1 MQELLGRIARLDPSA
16 SLGLRVIAC
25 FDELSLGNVN
35 SRALLAAAASL
46 AGCTAG
52 YRRAG
57 STAVRI
63 TASGEP
69 APDDVPG
76 TGEPDPPFLPRD
88 TDDDGAMTVWLER
101 DGDPLPNDAIILE
114 RLSLALRLRH
124 GLGSRQLDHR
134 RHVGRLLDRDA
145 SPQDRL
151 QAGAE
156 SGLQPNVRYR
166 IAAAP
171 LFAVWSHHPRG
182 VEDVVGTP
190 FGPIHV
196 VVVPESTT
204 RVQAHPVGIGSAQ
217 TPEHLHLSFRTAL
230 VALRLCLPPDQG
242 CVLADDFGGLID
254 LLADVSI
261 DSHHGDADAVAAV
274 CDRPWGLE
282 TVGAIV
288 RSQTVREAARALNVH
303 HSTMQS
309 RVDVVTDELGF
320 NPNEGLGR
328 SRLGMAYLIHRLR
341 TSRVLDLPAP

>member
-1 MQELLGRIARLDPSA
+1 VQELLGRIARLDPSA

-52 YRRAG
+52 YQRAG
-57 STAVRI
+57 SAPVRI
-63 TASGEP
+63 A
-69 APDDVPG
+69 V
-76 TGEPDPPFLPRD
+76 TGEHAPPQEQGPGEADLSFCPSD

-101 DGDPLPNDAIILE
+101 GGDPLPNDAIILE

-124 GLGSRQLDHR
+124 GLGSGELDHR
-134 RHVGRLLDRDA
+134 RHVGLLLDHDA
-145 SPQDRL
+145 SPHERL

-156 SGLQPNVRYR
+156 LGLQPTVRYR
-166 IAAAP
+166 VAAAP
-171 LFAVWSHHPRG
+171 LFAVWTNHPTG
-182 VEDVVGTP
+182 VEDVIGTP
-190 FGPIHV
+190 FGPIHT

-204 RVQAHPVGIGSAQ
+204 SVQAQPVGIGSAA

-230 VALRLCLPPDQG
+230 VALRLCSPPEQA
-242 CVLADDFGGLID
+242 CVLADDYGGLID
-254 LLADVSI
+254 LLADLAL
-261 DSHHGDADAVAAV
+261 DSQHRDADAVAAV

-282 TVGAIV
+282 TIGSIV
-288 RSQTVREAARALNVH
+288 TSQTVREAARGLNIH
-303 HSTMQS
+303 HSTMRS
-309 RVDVVTDELGF
+309 RLDMMTAELGF

-328 SRLGMAYLIHRLR
+328 SRLGIAYLIHRLR